1 MKKVKLY
8 LNYAGYCVA
17 KESEVIQG
25 GKSENVQFNALW
37 GLIEHPEK
45 GWILYDTGYTRRF
58 HRATSWFPNKIYAL
72 LSPVVINEQDEV
84 KAQLQRA
91 GIAAE
96 DIRHIIVTHFHAD
109 HVGGLRDFPNAT
121 FYASRQAL
129 DYTLGLSS
137 LTAFSKGVLKDLL
150 PKDLKQRTVCI
161 DEACEK
167 LDDPIFGHKYDLFG
181 DDSLHIYELPGHA
194 AGQIGVMLETEQKP
208 YFLVADACWV
218 KRSYE
223 EVIPPNPIVIL
234 FFHSWTQF
242 KRTLQQMHDYHVAH
256 PNTLLVPTHCAAT
269 TDALVQDK
277 LDLDVL

>member
-72 LSPVVINEQDEV
+72 LSPVVIDEQDEV

-91 GIAAE
+91 GIAPE
-96 DIRHIIVTHFHAD
+96 DIQHVIVTHFHAD

-129 DYTLGLSS
+129 DYTLSLS
-137 LTAFSKGVLKDLL
+137 
-150 PKDLKQRTVCI
+150 
-161 DEACEK
+161 
-167 LDDPIFGHKYDLFG
+167 
-181 DDSLHIYELPGHA
+181 
-194 AGQIGVMLETEQKP
+194 
-208 YFLVADACWV
+208 
-218 KRSYE
+218 
-223 EVIPPNPIVIL
+223 
-234 FFHSWTQF
+234 
-242 KRTLQQMHDYHVAH
+242 
-256 PNTLLVPTHCAAT
+256 
-269 TDALVQDK
+269 
-277 LDLDVL
+277 

>member
-37 GLIEHPEK
+37 GLIEHPDK

-58 HRATSWFPNKIYAL
+58 HQATGWFPNKIYAL
-72 LSPVVINEQDEV
+72 LSPVVIKEQDEV

-91 GIAAE
+91 GIAPE
-96 DIRHIIVTHFHAD
+96 DIQHIIITHFHAD
-109 HVGGLRDFPNAT
+109 HVGGLKDFPNAT
-121 FYASRQAL
+121 FYTSRQAL
-129 DYTLGLSS
+129 DYTLSLSAW
-137 LTAFSKGVLKDLL
+137 TAFSKGVLKDLL
-150 PKDLKQRTVCI
+150 PKDLKQRTVLI
-161 DEACEK
+161 DEACK
-167 LDDPIFGHKYDLFG
+167 KITDPVFGHKYDLFG

-194 AGQIGVMLETEQKP
+194 AGQIGVMLETTQRP

-223 EVIPPNPIVIL
+223 EVIPPNPIVVL
-234 FFHSWTQF
+234 FFHSWFEF
-242 KRTLQQMHDYHVAH
+242 KHTLQKMHDYHVAN
-256 PNTLLVPTHCAAT
+256 PQTLLVPTHCAAT

-277 LDLDVL
+277 LAMNVL